1 MSRVGVHWIR
11 VNSQRAEL
19 QLELEYTVEQSRTAM
34 PTLSRPET
42 AVIGAAIESVPLS
55 MVTAPGEKP
64 GSLLVMA
71 GAPYSAV

>member
-1 MSRVGVHWIR
+1 
-11 VNSQRAEL
+11 
-19 QLELEYTVEQSRTAM
+19 M

-42 AVIGAAIESVPLS
+42 AVIGVATESVLLS

-71 GAPYSAV
+71 GDP